1 MKRRK
6 IDQYAISPRRPYLD
20 KTDVIVC
27 TSFARQIQQFCDEYL
42 RAAIKLTIT
51 EYPCMEAIRASTERI
66 GYMLRLMVE
75 YGGED
80 SVLET
85 KLTINTAFT
94 FDTYF
99 PNGLPK
105 MEYVSVIAAAAH
117 DAGFSVEIRGK
128 RIIARMSTFPSPFA
142 KLYAKTDTTIIRQLM
157 SIFFAP
163 EHFA

>member
-1 MKRRK
+1 M
-6 IDQYAISPRRPYLD
+6 
-20 KTDVIVC
+20 
-27 TSFARQIQQFCDEYL
+27 
-42 RAAIKLTIT
+42 KLTIT
-51 EYPCMEAIRASTERI
+51 NYPYMEAIRASTDRI

-80 SVLET
+80 AVLET

-105 MEYVSVIAAAAH
+105 MEDVSKIAAAAR
-117 DAGFSVEIRGK
+117 DAGFRIEIRGD
-128 RIIARMSTFPSPFA
+128 RIIARMPTVTAPYLPI
-142 KLYAKTDTTIIRQLM
+142 YAKTDYSIKNRLI

-163 EHFA
+163 EHFL